1 MTLTFLEDFETIM
14 DKVEADV
21 ELAILKEKFGRLQ
34 QQRTEATKRYITKMR
49 ETNPEFRDKERAR
62 AKKSYELHR
71 EEILE
76 RRKQRGNRSEI
87 DRVYYEKLKERMN
100 NDPEFKQQRLDQ
112 QRARAQIRKG
122 LLEAKTIVDNVN
134 IKQDTV

>member
-1 MTLTFLEDFETIM
+1 MTMLSLENFDEIM
-14 DKVEADV
+14 DKVQADV

-34 QQRTEATKRYITKMR
+34 QQRSDATKRYIAKMR

-76 RRKQRGNRSEI
+76 RRKQKGNKSEI
-87 DRVYYEKLKERMN
+87 DRIYYEKLKERMER
-100 NDPEFKQQRLDQ
+100 DPEFKQKRLEQ
-112 QRARAQIRKG
+112 QRKRAEIRRG
-122 LLEAKTIVDNVN
+122 LVEAK
-134 IKQDTV
+134 K

>member
-14 DKVEADV
+14 DRVEADV
-21 ELAILKEKFGRLQ
+21 ELAILREKFGRLQ

-76 RRKQRGNRSEI
+76 KRKQRGNRSEI

-122 LLEAKTIVDNVN
+122 LLEAKTIVDSAS
-134 IKQDTV
+134 IKQYTV

>member
-14 DKVEADV
+14 DRVEADV
-21 ELAILKEKFGRLQ
+21 ELAILREKFGKLQ

-71 EEILE
+71 EEILG

>member
-14 DKVEADV
+14 DRVEADV
-21 ELAILKEKFGRLQ
+21 ELAILREKFGRLQ

-76 RRKQRGNRSEI
+76 KRKQRGNRSEI

>member
-1 MTLTFLEDFETIM
+1 MLSLENFDEIM
-14 DKVEADV
+14 DKAQADI

-34 QQRTEATKRYITKMR
+34 QQRSDATKRYIAKMR

-76 RRKQRGNRSEI
+76 RRKQKGNKSEI
-87 DRVYYEKLKERMN
+87 DRIYYEKLKERMER
-100 NDPEFKQQRLDQ
+100 DPEFKQKRLEQ
-112 QRARAQIRKG
+112 QRKRTEIRRG
-122 LLEAKTIVDNVN
+122 LVEAKKIVDSNSSN
-134 IKQDTV
+134 N

>member
-1 MTLTFLEDFETIM
+1 M
-14 DKVEADV
+14 DRVEADV
-21 ELAILKEKFGRLQ
+21 ELAILREKFGKLQ

>member
-1 MTLTFLEDFETIM
+1 MFSLDNFDEIM
-14 DKVEADV
+14 NKVEADV

-34 QQRTEATKRYITKMR
+34 QQRSDATKRYIAKMR

-76 RRKQRGNRSEI
+76 RRKQKGNKSEI
-87 DRVYYEKLKERMN
+87 DRVYYEKLKERMER
-100 NDPEFKQQRLDQ
+100 DPEFKQRRLDQ
-112 QRARAQIRKG
+112 QRKRAEIRRG
-122 LLEAKTIVDNVN
+122 LVEAKKIVDSVI

>member
-1 MTLTFLEDFETIM
+1 MTLLSLENFDQIM
-14 DKVEADV
+14 NKLEADV

-34 QQRTEATKRYITKMR
+34 QQRSDATKRYIAKMR

-76 RRKQRGNRSEI
+76 RRKQKGNKSEI
-87 DRVYYEKLKERMN
+87 DRIYYEKLKERMER
-100 NDPEFKQQRLDQ
+100 DPEFKQKRLEQ
-112 QRARAQIRKG
+112 QRKRAEIRRG
-122 LLEAKTIVDNVN
+122 LVEAKKIA
-134 IKQDTV
+134 DTV

>member
-34 QQRTEATKRYITKMR
+34 QQRAEATKRYITKMR

-76 RRKQRGNRSEI
+76 KRKQRGNRSEI

-122 LLEAKTIVDNVN
+122 LLEAKTIVDNSS